1 MCFAFHG
8 WKKEPLK
15 IPTEP
20 CRWLSPPTCLPRAP
34 QHHSMARRWLV
45 EQQGHGKTS
54 SKGHQHHPSPSMP
67 QAKGTVL
74 SLQRCIFGFSLK

>member
-15 IPTEP
+15 IPEEP
-20 CRWLSPPTCLPRAP
+20 CRWLSTPTYLPRAP
-34 QHHSMARRWLV
+34 QHHSMVRRWLV
-45 EQQGHGKTS
+45 EQQGHGKKQVAPT
-54 SKGHQHHPSPSMP
+54 PSMP

-74 SLQRCIFGFSLK
+74 L